1 MHAHRYAL
9 VLAIAISACKGDDP
23 HAKIVE
29 PPPIAAP
36 AKIVQPPPIVA
47 PPEAA
52 KPRSPQAWFEDYRA
66 AHEGATAANAIET
79 GKKLW
84 PMLASDAAAMLR
96 QQASATL
103 ATLSATVAIT
113 AEDLGYKLLGETAAA
128 RAAVIH
134 DARILGDSPEAD
146 RMVNGKPLTARV
158 LHVRGAGATID
169 LPIVAEGG
177 SWKLAAGPG
186 LVASDT
192 EVFHAPA
199 TGSDAPVGLPT
210 VDALAARW
218 KQVIA
223 TGNGWDALN
232 IMSPAM
238 RKRML
243 ELVSQMGGTGMP
255 DVARIFEKTIVDRRN
270 RGITVESIK
279 IEDRTDDRG
288 SIVMKYSDGKSETFT
303 GVRVA
308 GVWWVEANL

>member
-1 MHAHRYAL
+1 MHARRYAV
-9 VLAIAISACKGDDP
+9 VLAIVIAACKGDDP
-23 HAKIVE
+23 RAKIVE
-29 PPPIAAP
+29 PPPIVAP
-36 AKIVQPPPIVA
+36 ARIAEPPVA
-47 PPEAA
+47 RPEAA
-52 KPRSPQAWFEDYRA
+52 KPGSPQAWFDDYRA
-66 AHEGATAANAIET
+66 AHEGATAANAIDT

-84 PMLASDAAAMLR
+84 PMLASDAAEMLR
-96 QQASATL
+96 QQATTTL
-103 ATLSATVAIT
+103 ATLKATVAIT
-113 AEDLGYKLLGETAAA
+113 AEDLGYKLLGETAAT
-128 RAAVIH
+128 RAAAMH
-134 DARILGDSPEAD
+134 DAKIVGDDPRPERVVSGKSLVS
-146 RMVNGKPLTARV
+146 RM
-158 LHVRGAGATID
+158 LHVRGAGTTID
-169 LPIVAEGG
+169 LPIVADGG
-177 SWKLAAGPG
+177 SWKLAVGPS

-192 EVFHAPA
+192 EVFRAPA

-210 VDALAARW
+210 LDGLAARW

-238 RKRML
+238 RKRVL

-270 RGITVESIK
+270 RGITVESMT

-308 GVWWVEANL
+308 GVWWVEAKL